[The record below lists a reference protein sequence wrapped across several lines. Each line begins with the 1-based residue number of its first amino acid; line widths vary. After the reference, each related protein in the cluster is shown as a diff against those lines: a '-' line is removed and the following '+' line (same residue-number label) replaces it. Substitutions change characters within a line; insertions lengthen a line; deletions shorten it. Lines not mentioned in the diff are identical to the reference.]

1 MDQVRLSKSEW
12 EAFLSEFLELSKK
25 YELILTELDLTR
37 EKTTNLQQNIDRVS
51 KTGPLTNGFMGPSQR
66 EDRMETS
73 NRKRGLRELFRSRRF
88 STLVNT
94 SKPANAKLGIST
106 TSRVQCGR
114 CGYQVTKPSR
124 VCVRC
129 GTSFGALYCIC
140 GRELKSND
148 KFCDGCGQKLL
159 E

>member
-1 MDQVRLSKSEW
+1 MSKNEW

-37 EKTTNLQQNIDRVS
+37 EKTIHLQQNVDRAS
-51 KTGPLTNGFMGPSQR
+51 KIGPLINGFMGPSQR
-66 EDRMETS
+66 EDHVETS
-73 NRKRGLRELFRSRRF
+73 NRKRGLQELLRFRRF
-88 STLVNT
+88 STLLNAF
-94 SKPANAKLGIST
+94 KPANAKLVVST
-106 TSRVQCGR
+106 ISRVQCGR

-124 VCVRC
+124 VCLRC